1 MGLLRLAVLGT
12 PEVFHDGRRLTFA
25 LRKAQALLLYLA
37 VEGGMHPRGKLATFL
52 WPDSEPHD
60 ARHALRIAIALLR
73 NLLDDAEGQ
82 EPHLLSQ
89 HDALGLNPQAPLE
102 LDLEVVQQAHHQ
114 AQQHSTT
121 PSEEQRA
128 ALVAQFQCALALVRG
143 PFLDGFWLREESA
156 FDEWVLQE
164 QQQWQVRLQL
174 LLDRLSSW
182 QETGW
187 ELEQATITLTHWLAL
202 DPLAEEAYRR
212 LMRVHLALG
221 DPAAAGRVYATC
233 RARLAEELQIKPSPE
248 TVALAEHIRATV
260 ARRPGNSPS
269 HSATAARRPP
279 GELVA
284 PLVGRAVAFSQ
295 LAGSFQQAR
304 GGQPQ
309 AVLVVGEAGI
319 GKTRLASEFVA
330 WARAQGAEVLSGHAF
345 ELGGRLPYQP
355 LVEAL
360 RKRLEEENAPEDL
373 LEDLWLAELSR
384 LLPELRVRYPDLPV
398 PTEDELTAKVR
409 LFEAVAR
416 LLDALAE
423 RAPLVLLLD
432 DLQWVDEA
440 SLDLV
445 RYLARD
451 WIRHDNRVLLLGT
464 LRCEGLETKSQL
476 ADLGRDLPL
485 SQVPLQPLSQAQT
498 LQLIEALAGQEHNPA
513 CPSRAVP
520 AQEPERPLVAL
531 GGFLFAQTGGH
542 PLYLLETLK
551 LLREREWLVPRVGA
565 DGVFR
570 LEPAVEIAAA
580 FAQAQ
585 SRRELLPPSVRAM
598 IQVRLAKLS
607 QPARRVVMAS
617 AVLGPSASARLLWQ
631 VADLGV
637 QAGVEALE
645 EADKSGILREEEAG
659 VPGAGHAGSYRFT
672 HELMRDVVYTELGAA
687 RRQVLHQR
695 ALTWLQAEGARAS
708 ELAYHA
714 LLAGE
719 AEVAY
724 RSSMQAGG

>member
-1 MGLLRLAVLGT
+1 
-12 PEVFHDGRRLTFA
+12 
-25 LRKAQALLLYLA
+25 
-37 VEGGMHPRGKLATFL
+37 
-52 WPDSEPHD
+52 
-60 ARHALRIAIALLR
+60 
-73 NLLDDAEGQ
+73 
-82 EPHLLSQ
+82 
-89 HDALGLNPQAPLE
+89 
-102 LDLEVVQQAHHQ
+102 
-114 AQQHSTT
+114 
-121 PSEEQRA
+121 
-128 ALVAQFQCALALVRG
+128 
-143 PFLDGFWLREESA
+143 
-156 FDEWVLQE
+156 
-164 QQQWQVRLQL
+164 
-174 LLDRLSSW
+174 
-182 QETGW
+182 
-187 ELEQATITLTHWLAL
+187 
-202 DPLAEEAYRR
+202 
-212 LMRVHLALG
+212 
-221 DPAAAGRVYATC
+221 
-233 RARLAEELQIKPSPE
+233 
-248 TVALAEHIRATV
+248 
-260 ARRPGNSPS
+260 
-269 HSATAARRPP
+269 
-279 GELVA
+279 
-284 PLVGRAVAFSQ
+284 
-295 LAGSFQQAR
+295 
-304 GGQPQ
+304 
-309 AVLVVGEAGI
+309 
-319 GKTRLASEFVA
+319 
-330 WARAQGAEVLSGHAF
+330 
-345 ELGGRLPYQP
+345 
-355 LVEAL
+355 
-360 RKRLEEENAPEDL
+360 
-373 LEDLWLAELSR
+373 
-384 LLPELRVRYPDLPV
+384 
-398 PTEDELTAKVR
+398 
-409 LFEAVAR
+409 
-416 LLDALAE
+416 
-423 RAPLVLLLD
+423 VLLLD

-498 LQLIEALAGQEHNPA
+498 LQLIEALAGQEHNPD
-513 CPSRAVP
+513 CLSRAVP
-520 AQEPERPLVAL
+520 AQEPERPLVVL
-531 GGFLFAQTGGH
+531 GDFLFAQTGGH

-551 LLREREWLVPRVGA
+551 LLREREWLVPRLEA
-565 DGVFR
+565 DGTWR

-585 SRRELLPPSVRAM
+585 TRRELLPPSVRAM

-659 VPGAGHAGSYRFT
+659 GPGAGHVGSYRFT